1 MLGYYENIS
10 VENGERHE
18 WMSQRGPFNIST
30 FARFQ
35 NGMAPFLKYDI
46 VSVRSDHLY
55 HRKNGV
61 TYLCQT
67 FLK

>member
-1 MLGYYENIS
+1 MKTLVLKMVNDMHGCPK
-10 VENGERHE
+10 GAL
-18 WMSQRGPFNIST
+18 ST
-30 FARFQ
+30 FQLLQDFRMEWRPSGNTTLF
-35 NGMAPFLKYDI
+35 
-46 VSVRSDHLY
+46 RLY